1 MYDFMMKDLFGSKPL
16 YQSPHIK
23 KRMNNLDN
31 NHKSTCSTPKYVIN
45 LNDNITK

>member
-1 MYDFMMKDLFGSKPL
+1 MYDIMMKDLFGSKPL

-23 KRMNNLDN
+23 KCMNNFDN
-31 NHKSTCSTPKYVIN
+31 NYKSTQKYVIN